1 MSCLDEENLSFV
13 FSILHKFFKKY
24 LINLASQF
32 ETIVL
37 GKQCKQTTLKKIF
50 SVDKHLNKYI
60 ACSKNK
66 IQHY

>member
-13 FSILHKFFKKY
+13 FSILHKFFEKY

-50 SVDKHLNKYI
+50 SMWTNI
-60 ACSKNK
+60 
-66 IQHY
+66 